1 MTDRL
6 LIRLYPL
13 FNFFAVIGML
23 AGLMLFGMAVARAMG
38 LIDMGPSFEAIEPVW
53 MMAGGLGLVLTLW
66 WKLRRIKAGVES
78 AKSRVS

>member
-6 LIRLYPL
+6 LIRVYPL
-13 FNFFAVIGML
+13 INFFAVIGML
-23 AGLMLFGMAVARAMG
+23 AGLMLFGMAVARVLG

-66 WKLRRIKAGVES
+66 LKRRKIKARVET